1 VWRGPR
7 KTKIIGKELENKRQE
22 DKKRRRRRYL
32 GQVKKNRKVAGSGE
46 ESRQGNGK
54 GIRIA
59 GGNEKGN
66 YRGNKGAEKREP
78 RSQERNRTTK
88 GRI

>member
-32 GQVKKNRKVAGSGE
+32 GQVKKTARSPEVEKKADREMEKVLE
-46 ESRQGNGK
+46 
-54 GIRIA
+54 
-59 GGNEKGN
+59 
-66 YRGNKGAEKREP
+66 
-78 RSQERNRTTK
+78 
-88 GRI
+88 